1 MRCRAAWLAVIGF
14 HVSSLPGSGQKS
26 KELTV
31 GRMRRRPVQPAC
43 WFERNGQGK
52 RKMKRRSGS
61 RGGDATLE
69 NREAVSRE
77 DGGTGRDTKEERTG
91 ERGWKGREREA
102 ERKGS
107 EKERRPARTILINP
121 VPGSRSRSN
130 RVHDLQGIYIRSS
143 TRGYNS
149 IPSFYSA
156 LSAGLKQPARH
167 GLSLFLSLSTCTS
180 TYTFMCAD
188 PCGGHEEEA
197 RTIFALPPW
206 LPLVPL
212 SR

>member
-52 RKMKRRSGS
+52 RKMKRRSGT

-102 ERKGS
+102 ERRGS

-167 GLSLFLSLSTCTS
+167 GLSLLSLSTCTS

>member
-102 ERKGS
+102 ERRGS

-167 GLSLFLSLSTCTS
+167 GLSLLLSLSTCTS

>member
-1 MRCRAAWLAVIGF
+1 
-14 HVSSLPGSGQKS
+14 
-26 KELTV
+26 
-31 GRMRRRPVQPAC
+31 MRRRPVQPAC

-52 RKMKRRSGS
+52 RKMKRRSGGEG
-61 RGGDATLE
+61 RRRDTGEQGGSEQRRRWHGERHKGRE
-69 NREAVSRE
+69 NRV
-77 DGGTGRDTKEERTG
+77 GGG
-91 ERGWKGREREA
+91 RGWKGREREA
-102 ERKGS
+102 ERRGS

-167 GLSLFLSLSTCTS
+167 GLSLLLSLSTCTS